1 MSIELVLPYPPSV
14 NHYYRPGERNGQRFL
29 TARALDY
36 RHAVSLIVA
45 AARAKKRLKSRLA
58 LDVVVNCPDRRERD
72 IDNLSKAVLDSLQA
86 AGVFERDS
94 QIDYLCV
101 QRGSVV
107 KGGMVSVVVAELGAK
122 P

>member
-29 TARALDY
+29 T
-36 RHAVSLIVA
+36 
-45 AARAKKRLKSRLA
+45 ARAKKRLKSRLA